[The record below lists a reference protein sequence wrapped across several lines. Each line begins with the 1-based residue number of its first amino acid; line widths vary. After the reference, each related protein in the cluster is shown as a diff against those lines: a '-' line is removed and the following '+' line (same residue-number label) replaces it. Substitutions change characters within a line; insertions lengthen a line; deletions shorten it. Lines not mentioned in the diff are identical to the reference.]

1 MGKRLIKLAAA
12 AVIYLVLAVYLYQPY
27 WGRFNKLEYLV
38 IFNSCFGGLGCFI
51 LSSRWVCGF
60 WGCFFSGLLYGFG
73 PFFLGFAG
81 YHPAGGFLMGCL
93 PWFFL
98 PAVFGPRGKWRF
110 LRIPL
115 AALPFLV
122 IVVFFQVSAYY
133 RLFAIPTQDVTK
145 FGDLWGLVAP
155 LLMAERKM
163 VVLGFYHVPIA
174 ALLIGFSMLFAA
186 RRYGIMLIFI
196 SGTVLAFCE
205 SFFGVSPVIWLSIP
219 ALCCSVLVGE
229 GVAGLSY
236 AGFSDRRWVLG
247 AGVMMVVFSIMM
259 LLFAVEYFQ
268 KFAGLGA
275 GAGKLLVETA
285 KMYALGAISV
295 GIIFFISRGRR
306 RFRWVRL
313 GVLCIA
319 MGVDVFLGA
328 RFVVDKIF

>member
-1 MGKRLIKLAAA
+1 MT
-12 AVIYLVLAVYLYQPY
+12 VYLVLAVYLYQPY
-27 WGRFNKLEYLV
+27 WGHFDRLEYLV

-51 LSSRWVCGF
+51 VSSRWVCGF

-73 PFFLGFAG
+73 PFFLGLAA
-81 YHPAGGFLMGCL
+81 YHPAGGFLVGCL

-98 PAVFGPRGKWRF
+98 PAVFGPRGRWRF

-115 AALPFLV
+115 SAVPFMV

-133 RLFAIPTQDVTK
+133 RLFAIPTQEGTG

-155 LLMAERKM
+155 LLMVERKM

-174 ALLIGFSMLFAA
+174 ALLMGFSMLFAA
-186 RRYGIMLIFI
+186 RRYGVMIILT
-196 SGTVLAFCE
+196 SGVFLAYCG
-205 SFFGVSPVIWLSIP
+205 SFLGVSPVIWLSIP

-229 GVAGLSY
+229 GMTGLSS

-247 AGVMMVVFSIMM
+247 AGVVMVVLSTGA
-259 LLFAVEYFQ
+259 LLFAAECFQ

-285 KMYALGAISV
+285 KMYILGVISV
-295 GIIFFISRGRR
+295 GIIFFISRGRM

-319 MGVDVFLGA
+319 MGVDIFLGA